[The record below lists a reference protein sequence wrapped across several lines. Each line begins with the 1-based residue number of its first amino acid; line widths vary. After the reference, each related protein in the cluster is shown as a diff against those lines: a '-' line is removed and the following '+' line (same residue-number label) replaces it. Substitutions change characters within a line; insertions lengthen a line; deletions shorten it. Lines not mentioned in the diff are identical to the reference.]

1 MGWNTSLIIIE
12 NKENYSNEN
21 ELLKSLGFDCFE
33 QKLNTTFDEILNPKD
48 NQIGIGYY
56 NGNLIICDGYLLT
69 TKSLEESKNLNLIDY
84 EKSLVKMF
92 PKSEIVTVSCVSSV
106 NFHGYSLIQ
115 NGIKKR
121 LKYVAEEMKQEF
133 GNRFEEEI
141 EIYKNSYLEDGK
153 LLWKDENDEDDF
165 FTEDQL
171 MEDFTF
177 KVAKRRL
184 GIQIDME
191 DGEDLFQNTEFKVFQ
206 ILDSKCKI
214 KSNKEVTKKVDWK
227 WMGYIALIM
236 IVFKILFKIIFQKN

>member
-21 ELLKSLGFDCFE
+21 ELLKSLGFNDFQ
-33 QKLNTTFDEILNPKD
+33 QKENTTFDEILNLNE

-69 TKSLEESKNLNLIDY
+69 NKSLEESENLNLAEY
-84 EKSLVKMF
+84 EKSLVKIF

-115 NGIKKR
+115 NGEKKR
-121 LKYVAEEMKQEF
+121 LKFVDAEIKQEF
-133 GNRFEEEI
+133 GNRFEEEN
-141 EIYKNSYLEDGK
+141 EIYKNSYEENGK
-153 LLWKDENDEDDF
+153 LLWKDENDF

-177 KVAKRRL
+177 KIAKRRL
-184 GIQIDME
+184 GVQIDLE
-191 DGEDLFQNTEFKVFQ
+191 EGEDLFEKTEFKVFQ
-206 ILDSKCKI
+206 IKKFKEI
-214 KSNKEVTKKVDWK
+214 EKTKSTKYQWK
-227 WMGYIALIM
+227 RYLLIALLM
-236 IVFKILFKIIFQKN
+236 IIVKIIFKFIYK

>member
-21 ELLKSLGFDCFE
+21 ELLKSLGFDNFE
-33 QKLNTTFDEILNPKD
+33 QKENTTFDEILNPKD

-69 TKSLEESKNLNLIDY
+69 TKSLEESEKLNLANY
-84 EKSLVKMF
+84 EKSLVKIF
-92 PKSEIVTVSCVSSV
+92 PKSEIITVSCVSSV

-115 NGIKKR
+115 NGEKKR

-141 EIYKNSYLEDGK
+141 EIYKNSYEEDGK

-177 KVAKRRL
+177 KIAKRRL
-184 GIQIDME
+184 GVQIDME
-191 DGEDLFQNTEFKVFQ
+191 DGEDLFENTEFKVFQ
-206 ILDSKCKI
+206 IIDSKSKI
-214 KSNKEVTKKVDWK
+214 KLNKETTKKVDWK

>member
-69 TKSLEESKNLNLIDY
+69 TKSLEESENLNLVDY

-121 LKYVAEEMKQEF
+121 LKYVAEEIKQEF

>member
-69 TKSLEESKNLNLIDY
+69 TKSLEESKNLNLVDY
-84 EKSLVKMF
+84 EKSLFKMF

-153 LLWKDENDEDDF
+153 LLWKDANDEDDF

-214 KSNKEVTKKVDWK
+214 ISNKEVTKKVDWK
-227 WMGYIALIM
+227 WMGYIALTM
-236 IVFKILFKIIFQKN
+236 IVFKILFKIIFQKK

>member
-12 NKENYSNEN
+12 NKENYSIEN
-21 ELLKSLGFDCFE
+21 ELLKSLGFDYFE

-69 TKSLEESKNLNLIDY
+69 TKSFEESENLNLVDY

-141 EIYKNSYLEDGK
+141 EIYKNSYLENGK
-153 LLWKDENDEDDF
+153 LLWKDANDEDDF

-171 MEDFTF
+171 MEEFTF

-191 DGEDLFQNTEFKVFQ
+191 DDEDLFQNTEFKVFQ

>member
-12 NKENYSNEN
+12 NKENYSIEN
-21 ELLKSLGFDCFE
+21 ELLKSLGFDYFE

>member
-21 ELLKSLGFDCFE
+21 ELLKSLGFDNFE
-33 QKLNTTFDEILNPKD
+33 QKENTTFDEILNPKD

-69 TKSLEESKNLNLIDY
+69 TKSLEESENLNLANY
-84 EKSLVKMF
+84 EKSLVKIF
-92 PKSEIVTVSCVSSV
+92 PKSEIITVSCVSSV

-115 NGIKKR
+115 KGEKKR

-141 EIYKNSYLEDGK
+141 EIYKNSFEEDGK

-177 KVAKRRL
+177 KIAKRRL
-184 GIQIDME
+184 GVQIDME
-191 DGEDLFQNTEFKVFQ
+191 DGEDLFENTEFKVFQ
-206 ILDSKCKI
+206 IIDSKSKI
-214 KSNKEVTKKVDWK
+214 KLNKETTKKVDWK

>member
-12 NKENYSNEN
+12 NKENYSIEN
-21 ELLKSLGFDCFE
+21 ELLKSLGFDYFE

-69 TKSLEESKNLNLIDY
+69 TKSLEESKNLNLVDY

-115 NGIKKR
+115 NGIKNR

>member
-12 NKENYSNEN
+12 NKENYSIEN
-21 ELLKSLGFDCFE
+21 ELLKSLGFDCFK

-69 TKSLEESKNLNLIDY
+69 TKSLEESKNLNLVDY

-191 DGEDLFQNTEFKVFQ
+191 DGEDLFENTEFKVFQ

>member
-21 ELLKSLGFDCFE
+21 ELLKSLGFNDFQ
-33 QKLNTTFDEILNPKD
+33 QKENTTFDEILNPND

-69 TKSLEESKNLNLIDY
+69 NKSLEESENLNLVEY
-84 EKSLVKMF
+84 EKSLVKIF

-115 NGIKKR
+115 NGEKKR
-121 LKYVAEEMKQEF
+121 LKFVDAEMKQEF
-133 GNRFEEEI
+133 GNRFEEEN
-141 EIYKNSYLEDGK
+141 EIYKNSYEESGK

-184 GIQIDME
+184 GVQIDLDE
-191 DGEDLFQNTEFKVFQ
+191 AEDLFEKTEFKVFQ
-206 ILDSKCKI
+206 IKKFKENKKT
-214 KSNKEVTKKVDWK
+214 KSTNFQWK
-227 WMGYIALIM
+227 RYLLIALLM
-236 IVFKILFKIIFQKN
+236 IIVKIIFKFIYK

>member
-1 MGWNTSLIIIE
+1 MGWNTSLIIVE

-69 TKSLEESKNLNLIDY
+69 TKSLEESENLNLVDY

-141 EIYKNSYLEDGK
+141 EIYKNSYVEDGK
-153 LLWKDENDEDDF
+153 LLWKDENDENDF

-191 DGEDLFQNTEFKVFQ
+191 DGEDLFENTDFKVFQ
-206 ILDSKCKI
+206 ILDSKSKI

-236 IVFKILFKIIFQKN
+236 IVFKFLFKIIFQKD

>member
-21 ELLKSLGFDCFE
+21 ELLKSLGFDCFK

-69 TKSLEESKNLNLIDY
+69 TKSLEESKNLNLVDY

>member
-1 MGWNTSLIIIE
+1 
-12 NKENYSNEN
+12 
-21 ELLKSLGFDCFE
+21 
-33 QKLNTTFDEILNPKD
+33 
-48 NQIGIGYY
+48 
-56 NGNLIICDGYLLT
+56 
-69 TKSLEESKNLNLIDY
+69 
-84 EKSLVKMF
+84 
-92 PKSEIVTVSCVSSV
+92 
-106 NFHGYSLIQ
+106 
-115 NGIKKR
+115 
-121 LKYVAEEMKQEF
+121 
-133 GNRFEEEI
+133 
-141 EIYKNSYLEDGK
+141 
-153 LLWKDENDEDDF
+153 LWKDENDEDDF